1 MLGVEYSH
9 GVRHLRIGA
18 VVVAN
23 NKVDAFIGGILHLI
37 NSFDATVEGN
47 NKATAL
53 VGSVVYPLK
62 RNTIAFGIAVGY
74 VGVEQRSM
82 ASEVAVQQRYG

>member
-9 GVRHLRIGA
+9 GVRYLRIGA
-18 VVVAN
+18 VVVAD
-23 NKVDAFIGGILHLI
+23 NKVDVFIGGVLHLI

-53 VGSVVYPLK
+53 AGSVVYPLK

-74 VGVEQRSM
+74 VGVKQRSVV
-82 ASEVAVQQRYG
+82 AEVAVQQRYG

>member
-1 MLGVEYSH
+1 MLGIEYSH

-18 VVVAN
+18 VVVAD
-23 NKVDAFIGGILHLI
+23 NKVDAFIGGVLHLI

-47 NKATAL
+47 DKATAL
-53 VGSVVYPLK
+53 AGSVVYPLK

-82 ASEVAVQQRYG
+82 ATKIAVQQRYG

>member
-1 MLGVEYSH
+1 MLRVEYSH

-23 NKVDAFIGGILHLI
+23 NKVDAFIGGVLHLVD
-37 NSFDATVEGN
+37 SFDATVEGN

-53 VGSVVYPLK
+53 AGCVVYPLK
-62 RNTIAFGIAVGY
+62 RNAIAFGIAVGY
-74 VGVEQRSM
+74 VGVKQRSV

>member
-1 MLGVEYSH
+1 MLGIEYSH

-23 NKVDAFIGGILHLI
+23 NKVDVLVGGILHLI
-37 NSFDATVEGN
+37 DSFDATVEGN
-47 NKATAL
+47 NKATVLA
-53 VGSVVYPLK
+53 GSVVYPLK

-74 VGVEQRSM
+74 VGVEQRGM
-82 ASEVAVQQRYG
+82 IAEVAVQQRYG